1 MRKCPACNAVIE
13 NERAKFCKKCGARL
27 APEVSLSNDEENTH
41 VFSPNN
47 GVDPHDDD
55 DVAVVGHSRGGIP
68 LTGMSS
74 AGNAGVEKDEEG
86 HNVHF
91 HKPKPYNRFT
101 PNDEPQYREYTASK
115 SQTSSSRGMLWAVK
129 KCFKNYATFNGR
141 ASRSEYWYFY
151 LFNFIIV
158 NVLSI
163 ATVIVDEE
171 SASAFFLIL
180 WVLYSFITFLPSLA
194 ALTRRLHDVG
204 KGGQNIFL
212 LLVPIIG
219 PVIIIMDLCKEGESG
234 KNRFGR
240 PTKS

>member
-27 APEVSLSNDEENTH
+27 APEVSISNDEENTH
-41 VFSPNN
+41 VFSPNT

-55 DVAVVGHSRGGIP
+55 DVPVVGHSGGGIP

-74 AGNAGVEKDEEG
+74 AGNAGVEKDEDE
-86 HNVHF
+86 HSVHF
-91 HKPKPYNRFT
+91 HKPKPYNWLT

-115 SQTSSSRGMLWAVK
+115 SQTSSSRGMLWAIK
-129 KCFKNYATFNGR
+129 KCFKNYAVFNGR

-151 LFNFIIV
+151 LFNFIIA
-158 NVLSI
+158 NVLNV
-163 ATVIVDEE
+163 AAVIVNEE
-171 SASAFFLIL
+171 SASVFFLIL
-180 WVLYSFITFLPSLA
+180 WVLYCFITFLPSLA

-219 PVIIIMDLCKEGESG
+219 SVIIIIDLCKEGESG
-234 KNRFGR
+234 GNRFGR